1 MKTTEDLIA
10 LLRETGCD
18 DKIIDHCIAVR
29 DLCISFAVNAD
40 ADIDLINAGALLH
53 DIGRSKTHSIAHA
66 QAGAQICRNL
76 ELSEEICL
84 IIERHI
90 GAGLTADECRNYGLI
105 PKDCIPETL
114 EEKIVAHCDNLI
126 KGTKE
131 ITIDERLRLSS
142 DLSEDI
148 KIRLKELAKEI
159 EKYRY
164 PKQE

>member
-1 MKTTEDLIA
+1 VRTTNDLIA
-10 LLRETGCD
+10 LLKKAGCE
-18 DKIIDHCIAVR
+18 DKIIDHSIAVR
-29 DLCISFAVNAD
+29 DLSVFFAKNAE
-40 ADIDLINAGALLH
+40 ANIELIETGALLH
-53 DIGRSKTHSIAHA
+53 DIGRSRTHTIAHG
-66 QAGAQICRNL
+66 QIGAQICREL
-76 ELSEEICL
+76 GLSENICL

-90 GAGLTADECRNYGLI
+90 GAGLTADECRTYGLV

-142 DLSEDI
+142 DLSEDS

-159 EKYRY
+159 EKYRHS
-164 PKQE
+164 K